1 MSGRLGAMLLA
12 TDPLLDTSASHPA
25 VPAAAAARLL
35 SVHGDHIVFVP
46 GVGWHLYNGEKWS
59 VDQGDH
65 QVLEL
70 ALHSG
75 HTHVQEYDVKDGA
88 KQLTL
93 GYLRETLTF
102 AAGRVLASP
111 DDFDGNPLVLGM
123 PGGQVLDL
131 WDRRRRKMT
140 PGDKITRLTSV
151 SVDLA
156 DDLMDDLLA
165 QLLKAMFPDPELREY
180 LRATIAYTL
189 TGSVHEERMFVL
201 FDAEDGRPQ
210 GQRGKSTLLDTLR
223 QAMGDYAEAAPD
235 SLLLYRKT
243 SGIPIDVAALKGRR
257 LAWANE
263 LPDSAPLDEAR
274 VKQLV
279 STGSLKA
286 RFMRENFF
294 EFRPT
299 HKLWVTTNTLPS
311 VHDTGEGIWRRLTLL
326 PVGSGLHDN
335 PVCEPGGSKVDL
347 AQLSPEPAFQ
357 AALLRWALS
366 SVSTSIA
373 ELPASVKAL
382 TSRHRGLQDVYG
394 TFISENLVVVS
405 EPASPSGGAV
415 TRRQVWELFKDWSQD
430 DAARMRYRNQTKLYA
445 AIRRVLPEGTAEAD
459 SGARNYYFPYL
470 RVRV

>member
-1 MSGRLGAMLLA
+1 MAGRIGGMLA
-12 TDPLLDTSASHPA
+12 TDPLLDTAQIHPN

-35 SVHGDHIVFVP
+35 GIHGDSMAFVP
-46 GVGWHLYNGEKWS
+46 GIGWHLFDGQRWI

-70 ALHSG
+70 ALNSAQVYVRD
-75 HTHVQEYDVKDGA
+75 TELKDGA

-93 GYLRETLTF
+93 SYLREALTF
-102 AAGRVLASP
+102 ASGRVLASP
-111 DDFDGNPLVLGM
+111 DDFDGNPMMLGM

-131 WDRRRRKMT
+131 WDRRRRPMS
-140 PGDKITRLTSV
+140 PGDRITRLTGV
-151 SVDLA
+151 NVDLQ
-156 DDLMDDLLA
+156 DDLMDDLLQ
-165 QLLKAMFPDPELREY
+165 QLLRAMFPADDLREY
-180 LRATIAYTL
+180 LRASIAYTL

-201 FDAEDGRPQ
+201 FDAEDGRKQ

-243 SGIPIDVAALKGRR
+243 PGIPVDVAALKGRR

-279 STGSLKA
+279 STGALKA
-286 RFMRENFF
+286 RFMRENLF
-294 EFRPT
+294 EFQPT

-311 VHDTGEGIWRRLTLL
+311 VHDTGDGIWRRLTLL

-335 PVCEPGGSKVDL
+335 PVCESDGSMVML
-347 AQLSPEPAFQ
+347 SQLPHEPAFQ
-357 AALLRWALS
+357 AALLRWALPA
-366 SVSTSIA
+366 VSTSIS
-373 ELPASVKAL
+373 ELPDSVKSL
-382 TSRHRGLQDVYG
+382 TIKHRGLQDVYG
-394 TFISENLVVVS
+394 TFIAENLLVVS
-405 EPASPSGGAV
+405 EPANPAGGAV
-415 TRRQVWELFKDWSQD
+415 TRRQVWEIFKDWSQD
-430 DAARMRYRNQTKLYA
+430 DSVRMRYRNQTKLYA
-445 AIRRVLPEGTAEAD
+445 AIRRVLPEGAAEGD
-459 SGARNYYFPYL
+459 TGGRNYYFPHL